1 MARLQTQSVRRMRP
15 MLEEAQQTMPKSV
28 DNTSLNALN
37 YVAEQQGR
45 AQYKR
50 PVDWAKMEQQEKNV
64 MAVMQHMGLRARA
77 LNNQQKHFQSQHFTE
92 PLGSVHALG
101 QPLRYSDVHRR
112 QEELCAL
119 VAGLRPEHQALV
131 ANADLARRMRGFAPP
146 VPMGLHPG
154 AQRPG
159 F

>member
-1 MARLQTQSVRRMRP
+1 MYRKMARLQTQSVRRMRP

-77 LNNQQKHFQSQHFTE
+77 LNNQQNISRASTSRSLWARCTL
-92 PLGSVHALG
+92 LGN
-101 QPLRYSDVHRR
+101 P
-112 QEELCAL
+112 CATQTCI
-119 VAGLRPEHQALV
+119 G
-131 ANADLARRMRGFAPP
+131 ARRSCAPWWP
-146 VPMGLHPG
+146 ACGQSTKPS
-154 AQRPG
+154 
-159 F
+159 